1 MHPPLDMH
9 THPFIKEGKSM
20 TVEKS
25 VVFKA
30 EGEHFTDQKGNTIVG
45 SGSGGTTKYFR
56 IPAMCTTSK
65 GTIVVFADAR
75 HNTASDQSFID
86 TAAAR
91 STDGG
96 KTWNKKLRFIMT
108 VSTVNFPASWI
119 PHASWRIFRE
129 EKQS

>member
-45 SGSGGTTKYFR
+45 SGSGEQPNIFEFQQCVQPQKVPLLYLLMRAITL
-56 IPAMCTTSK
+56 PAISPLLTQRRPVAQME
-65 GTIVVFADAR
+65 
-75 HNTASDQSFID
+75 
-86 TAAAR
+86 
-91 STDGG
+91 G
-96 KTWNKKLRFIMT
+96 KPGIKNCDL
-108 VSTVNFPASWI
+108 
-119 PHASWRIFRE
+119 
-129 EKQS
+129 